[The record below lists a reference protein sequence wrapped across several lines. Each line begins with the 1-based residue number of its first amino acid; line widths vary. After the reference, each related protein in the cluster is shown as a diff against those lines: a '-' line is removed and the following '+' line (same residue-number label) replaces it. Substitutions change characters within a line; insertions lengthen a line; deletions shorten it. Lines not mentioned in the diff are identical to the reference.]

1 MQFAV
6 APHCE
11 FKAHNIK
18 CILVGTMML
27 QSTSTNGGH
36 FLLGKVFIGQHGFV
50 GVFNNNGNLGM
61 LVGRTQCPLFML
73 VKRHHR

>member
-6 APHCE
+6 MLHCE

-27 QSTSTNGGH
+27 RSTKIDGGH
-36 FLLGKVFIGQHGFV
+36 LLLGKASIGQHGFV
-50 GVFNNNGNLGM
+50 GVFSNNGNLGM
-61 LVGRTQCPLFML
+61 LVGRTQWPLFML
-73 VKRHHR
+73 VKHHHK